1 MEQDHLHHGEHREE
15 EDRCGRRGRSLECE
29 SKGQR
34 RMPLRAD
41 TIQEGTR
48 QASSRSKP
56 LVQDQLHH
64 GKHREDEG
72 PGGRR
77 GRSLE
82 SESKGQRRTPP
93 RADPIQERTMQ
104 VSSRPE
110 APGQAQLRREEH
122 REEEEQP
129 QPRGQHRP
137 PLARRIRRAEKKS
150 LEEGAPRDQLA
161 EKPAPWAKGQAPR
174 AREPDTPQPAELAA
188 EQQEVDGK
196 IAPWKWPAVGL
207 SHKQKE
213 NKKRGERR
221 LRIEEKWAKGAQ
233 QRKME
238 GSGVGPEQAPEPY
251 GAVLEPAESPVQD
264 LRERSRRPRDTRSQ
278 SRSHSAGRSPC
289 R

>member
-1 MEQDHLHHGEHREE
+1 MSGQD
-15 EDRCGRRGRSLECE
+15 
-29 SKGQR
+29 
-34 RMPLRAD
+34 
-41 TIQEGTR
+41 
-48 QASSRSKP
+48 
-56 LVQDQLHH
+56 
-64 GKHREDEG
+64 
-72 PGGRR
+72 
-77 GRSLE
+77 
-82 SESKGQRRTPP
+82 
-93 RADPIQERTMQ
+93 
-104 VSSRPE
+104 
-110 APGQAQLRREEH
+110 QLRREEH

-137 PLARRIRRAEKKS
+137 PLARRIRRAGKKS

-161 EKPAPWAKGQAPR
+161 EKPAPWAKSQAPR
-174 AREPDTPQPAELAA
+174 AREPTGGESQWKNNDTPQPAEPAA

-196 IAPWKWPAVGL
+196 IAPWKWPAVGIQMERTSGRTM

-238 GSGVGPEQAPEPY
+238 GSGVGPEQAPEPD

-278 SRSHSAGRSPC
+278 SRSHSAGKSP
-289 R
+289 RR